1 MLSFCQNDIANSGFM
16 KIRQKNVTP
25 EVKIPFSVQP
35 GLCISSVFLEKLN
48 YIKLKKY
55 EWKIAEV

>member
-55 EWKIAEV
+55 E